1 MSTVIPSSTDTKPGA
16 NAPSAEKTP
25 QATTPDAIRLF
36 LATPGA
42 PDVYDLAK
50 FRAMGEVQ
58 SGFDEMQRNLKG
70 SPAHA
75 PTFDKYKEG
84 WNAICNLL
92 EEVRTLRLRTVELE
106 AENDIIIDLVKEVA
120 DLKCEV
126 TRLEEENKS
135 LAQDNV
141 QMRDNLN
148 SKLSAI
154 DSWIRM
160 ERARARA
167 EALDNNANTDSIEG
181 AQNGL
186 DEAVSGM
193 HL

>member
-1 MSTVIPSSTDTKPGA
+1 MSKVTPSSADTKPS
-16 NAPSAEKTP
+16 APATGNSS
-25 QATTPDAIRLF
+25 QVTTPDAIRLF
-36 LATPGA
+36 LVTPGA
-42 PDVYDLAK
+42 PEADELAK
-50 FRAMGEVQ
+50 FRALGEVQ
-58 SGFDEMQRNLKG
+58 TGFDDMQRNLKG
-70 SPAHA
+70 GSSDT

-84 WNAICNLL
+84 WNAICDLL

-106 AENDIIIDLVKEVA
+106 AENDIIIDLVKEVG

-135 LAQDNV
+135 LGQDNV

-160 ERARARA
+160 ERSRARA
-167 EALDNNANTDSIEG
+167 ELGNEAGTAASDEG
-181 AQNGL
+181 AQNG
-186 DEAVSGM
+186 
-193 HL
+193 